1 MFNKKYIMILLL
13 LIVSICAISTVS
25 AADNV
30 TDTVASDNTPD
41 IVAVDESNI
50 DDLEKTSDEPD
61 NQDILANSQED
72 SKISKDESQGTLSYY
87 MWSPD
92 ADDYDV
98 QFRYGTYNLVGSYKD
113 KELRYYL
120 TPYDTGNIYYYKYD
134 FALRIYD
141 SMREDSQYYYW
152 GNKVYDSGRICG
164 DSISEKTECII
175 TVPGNTFKAGTYY
188 LVFYN
193 YLDNIIMDGPNKLVV
208 KDTGV
213 INANNY
219 NAFYNS
225 GTPFTIRL
233 TDKSTGKGIKGDI
246 KVAFSNGVTKYL
258 TTDSNGY
265 ASIVPPVGIG
275 TYTVTISSNNANL
288 DAATIQRTVT
298 VKKAKVSVKA
308 KKVVEYKGFK
318 IKLKATV
325 KSNGKNVNEGKV
337 QFKINGKKY
346 NVNVKNG
353 VATKKLKL
361 KKIKK
366 YKYTAKYL
374 GNANLYKSK
383 VSKAKAIMKK
393 RQKVKITF
401 KKPVVYTGQ
410 TKKIVVKI
418 KSRGKYVKGGWLFI
432 KSKAGIDKVKVKK
445 GKITL
450 YAYGSL
456 ADHYKGTNGIDKF
469 YKKKVTKKYWLK
481 YKPASHKYYAKKV
494 NYKATSKFKCDLCGK
509 KSTHYHYS
517 YGYFV
522 VYKYKIVVS

>member
-1 MFNKKYIMILLL
+1 MLNKKYIFLLL
-13 LIVSICAISTVS
+13 LSIVCICTLSAVS
-25 AADNV
+25 ATDDVADVLATNEYDDAL
-30 TDTVASDNTPD
+30 T
-41 IVAVDESNI
+41 VDETNA
-50 DDLEKTSDEPD
+50 DELATNFEEDLEKSIDETNEENIVD
-61 NQDILANSQED
+61 EEKLSVVEDD
-72 SKISKDESQGTLSYY
+72 SKLTVDQSNNELSMIWGNYYSVDLSDTTIASNKQQTIKAYVTPSIVSGSYGYDFDFIVIDNNAKAVFSKHFSDTSTATKTIPVTIPKNTLA
-87 MWSPD
+87 P
-92 ADDYDV
+92 
-98 QFRYGTYNLVGSYKD
+98 GTYFIAAFNTFDEVLMDSAYLYVSGNAVIEANNYYSSYMS
-113 KELRYYL
+113 
-120 TPYDTGNIYYYKYD
+120 GV
-134 FALRIYD
+134 A
-141 SMREDSQYYYW
+141 M
-152 GNKVYDSGRICG
+152 SGRI
-164 DSISEKTECII
+164 
-175 TVPGNTFKAGTYY
+175 
-188 LVFYN
+188 
-193 YLDNIIMDGPNKLVV
+193 
-208 KDTGV
+208 
-213 INANNY
+213 
-219 NAFYNS
+219 
-225 GTPFTIRL
+225 
-233 TDKSTGKGIKGDI
+233 TDQVTGKPISTMSVKVVFTKGSTTI
-246 KVAFSNGVTKYL
+246 TKYYNP
-258 TTDSNGY
+258 DSNGY
-265 ASIVPPVGIG
+265 FSFVPPVGVG
-275 TYTVTISSNNANL
+275 TWIVSITPSAAHVGGSASKT
-288 DAATIQRTVT
+288 ATIT
-298 VKKAKVSVKA
+298 KSKVVVKA

-318 IKLKATV
+318 AKLKATV

-353 VATKKLKL
+353 VATKKIKL

-432 KSKAGIDKVKVKK
+432 KSKVGVDKVKVKK

-481 YKPASHKYYAKKV
+481 YKPESHKYYAKKV

>member
-1 MFNKKYIMILLL
+1 MFNKKYIFLLLL

-25 AADNV
+25 AADDV
-30 TDTVASDNTPD
+30 ADTIAIDKGTDVVATDDAN
-41 IVAVDESNI
+41 VDELKTNFEESLIEKTEEADDVEKLSTNNEESILNVDQTNEKMSLLPSSFYSVSFKYDEISIESNKAGRIDVYIDPCTYMDEAYHYSYVIMDKNSNI
-50 DDLEKTSDEPD
+50 VYISPELKATT
-61 NQDILANSQED
+61 AN
-72 SKISKDESQGTLSYY
+72 KG
-87 MWSPD
+87 
-92 ADDYDV
+92 
-98 QFRYGTYNLVGSYKD
+98 
-113 KELRYYL
+113 
-120 TPYDTGNIYYYKYD
+120 
-134 FALRIYD
+134 
-141 SMREDSQYYYW
+141 YYYW
-152 GNKVYDSGRICG
+152 NLPAKSVAPGSYIIGAVNTYDAGILDTAILRVSGSATITANDYNSNYMSGAVMTGRITDQATG
-164 DSISEKTECII
+164 KPITGMNVRVVFTKGKTSITK
-175 TVPGNTFKAGTYY
+175 YY
-188 LVFYN
+188 S
-193 YLDNIIMDGPNKLVV
+193 P
-208 KDTGV
+208 
-213 INANNY
+213 NAN
-219 NAFYNS
+219 
-225 GTPFTIRL
+225 
-233 TDKSTGKGIKGDI
+233 GD
-246 KVAFSNGVTKYL
+246 FSF
-258 TTDSNGY
+258 
-265 ASIVPPVGIG
+265 VPPVGVG
-275 TYTVTISSNNANL
+275 TWTVTFSSSESFVSATPVQKT
-288 DAATIQRTVT
+288 ATI
-298 VKKAKVSVKA
+298 KKSRVSVKA

-318 IKLKATV
+318 AKLKATV

-353 VATKKLKL
+353 VATKKIKL

-432 KSKAGIDKVKVKK
+432 KSKVGIDKVKVKK
-445 GKITL
+445 GKVTL

>member
-1 MFNKKYIMILLL
+1 MFDKKYIMILLL

-30 TDTVASDNTPD
+30 TDTVAFNDAND
-41 IVAVDESNI
+41 AVTTDESSANEI
-50 DDLEKTSDEPD
+50 STNFEQDLEKVVDDTDVVGEKLSAGED
-61 NQDILANSQED
+61 D
-72 SKISKDESQGTLSYY
+72 SKLTADQSNAELSMIWGNYYSVDLSDTTIASNKQQTIKAYVTPSTTPGSYGYDFDFIVINNYAKAVFTKHYSDTSTATKTISVTIPKNTLA
-87 MWSPD
+87 P
-92 ADDYDV
+92 
-98 QFRYGTYNLVGSYKD
+98 GTYVIAAFNTYDEVLMDSA
-113 KELRYYL
+113 YL
-120 TPYDTGNIYYYKYD
+120 YVSGN
-134 FALRIYD
+134 A
-141 SMREDSQYYYW
+141 
-152 GNKVYDSGRICG
+152 
-164 DSISEKTECII
+164 
-175 TVPGNTFKAGTYY
+175 
-188 LVFYN
+188 
-193 YLDNIIMDGPNKLVV
+193 
-208 KDTGV
+208 V
-213 INANNY
+213 IEANNY
-219 NAFYNS
+219 YSNYMS
-225 GTPFTIRL
+225 GAVMTGRI
-233 TDKSTGKGIKGDI
+233 TDKVTSKPISSINVKAVFT
-246 KVAFSNGVTKYL
+246 NGATSVTKYY
-258 TTDSNGY
+258 TPDANGY
-265 ASIVPPVGIG
+265 FSFVPPVGIG
-275 TYTVTISSNNANL
+275 TWTVTFSPSVTNIGGSASAT
-288 DAATIQRTVT
+288 ATIT
-298 VKKAKVSVKA
+298 KSKVNVKA

-318 IKLKATV
+318 AKLKATV

-353 VATKKLKL
+353 VATKKIKL

-410 TKKIVVKI
+410 IKKIVVKI

-432 KSKAGIDKVKVKK
+432 KSKVGVDKVKVKK

-481 YKPASHKYYAKKV
+481 YKPESHKYLPKKV

>member
-1 MFNKKYIMILLL
+1 MFNKKYIMILIL
-13 LIVSICAISTVS
+13 LIVGICAMSTVS

-30 TDTVASDNTPD
+30 TDTVAS
-41 IVAVDESNI
+41 E
-50 DDLEKTSDEPD
+50 TSDSVTIEQTIADDVISNENSDENEKLASSQESSDLSVD
-61 NQDILANSQED
+61 NSGEILSEAPPAGISGYYVVLKDNYEISAHTEAKINYYRSPSPSYMPYEAYHYYIRVIDANYNIHYDREILSNDHTAGDVTHTISKSKNTIGPGSYILAFVN
-72 SKISKDESQGTLSYY
+72 Y
-87 MWSPD
+87 
-92 ADDYDV
+92 AD
-98 QFRYGTYNLVGSYKD
+98 
-113 KELRYYL
+113 
-120 TPYDTGNIYYYKYD
+120 
-134 FALRIYD
+134 
-141 SMREDSQYYYW
+141 
-152 GNKVYDSGRICG
+152 NKVLDTAILKVKG
-164 DSISEKTECII
+164 EVKI
-175 TVPGNTFKAGTYY
+175 TATGYNANYMSDAKMTATITDAVNGKPINALYVKVEFTKGNTKITKYY
-188 LVFYN
+188 
-193 YLDNIIMDGPNKLVV
+193 IPN
-208 KDTGV
+208 
-213 INANNY
+213 
-219 NAFYNS
+219 
-225 GTPFTIRL
+225 
-233 TDKSTGKGIKGDI
+233 
-246 KVAFSNGVTKYL
+246 SNGQI
-258 TTDSNGY
+258 SF
-265 ASIVPPVGIG
+265 VPPVGTG
-275 TYTVTISSNNANL
+275 TWTVQFTPNESHISGSAVTTT
-288 DAATIQRTVT
+288 ATIT
-298 VKKAKVSVKA
+298 KSKVNVKA

-318 IKLKATV
+318 AKLKAIV

-353 VATKKLKL
+353 VATKKIKL

-366 YKYTAKYL
+366 YKYTARYL

-432 KSKAGIDKVKVKK
+432 KSKVGVDKVKVKK

-481 YKPASHKYYAKKV
+481 YKPESHKYLSKKV

>member
-1 MFNKKYIMILLL
+1 MFNKKYFLILLL
-13 LIVSICAISTVS
+13 LIVSICALSTVS
-25 AADNV
+25 AADNA
-30 TDTVASDNTPD
+30 TDAMATSEANDTISIDEASVDDVAIGEN
-41 IVAVDESNI
+41 
-50 DDLEKTSDEPD
+50 SDENEKLDSSHETSELSVD
-61 NQDILANSQED
+61 NSGEVLSEAPPSSIYRVVLNDEYEIPAHDVGKITIYRCPSPSYMPYEPFHYYIRVIDTNYKIHYEREIQGTNNYTEGYVTYTIVKSKNTIEPGTYILAFVNYADNNVLDTAIIKVRGDATISPGDYNANYMSGAKMTATIKD
-72 SKISKDESQGTLSYY
+72 SVDGKPLSALSVKVVFTKGKTQITKYY
-87 MWSPD
+87 IPD
-92 ADDYDV
+92 ANG
-98 QFRYGTYNLVGSYKD
+98 Q
-113 KELRYYL
+113 
-120 TPYDTGNIYYYKYD
+120 
-134 FALRIYD
+134 
-141 SMREDSQYYYW
+141 
-152 GNKVYDSGRICG
+152 
-164 DSISEKTECII
+164 IS
-175 TVPGNTFKAGTYY
+175 F
-188 LVFYN
+188 
-193 YLDNIIMDGPNKLVV
+193 
-208 KDTGV
+208 
-213 INANNY
+213 
-219 NAFYNS
+219 
-225 GTPFTIRL
+225 
-233 TDKSTGKGIKGDI
+233 
-246 KVAFSNGVTKYL
+246 
-258 TTDSNGY
+258 
-265 ASIVPPVGIG
+265 VPPVGVG
-275 TYTVTISSNNANL
+275 TWNVQFNPGESHIRGSASKTI
-288 DAATIQRTVT
+288 T
-298 VKKAKVSVKA
+298 VKKSKVSVKA

-318 IKLKATV
+318 AKLKATV

-353 VATKKLKL
+353 VATKKIKL

-432 KSKAGIDKVKVKK
+432 KSKVGIDKVKVKK
-445 GKITL
+445 GKVTL